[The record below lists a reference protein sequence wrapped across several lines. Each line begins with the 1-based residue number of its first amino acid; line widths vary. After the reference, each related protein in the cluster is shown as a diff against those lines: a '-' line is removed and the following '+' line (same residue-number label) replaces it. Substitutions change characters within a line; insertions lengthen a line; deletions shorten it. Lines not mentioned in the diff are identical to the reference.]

1 MRERVK
7 KNWSVALAEVGVSV
21 AGTLGVVY
29 LIAFIVSL
37 QPDSL
42 TAGESFAT
50 YFQGGQ
56 ISLPILSYSGII
68 FLALFRRQGKTPNPV
83 FAWWLYVVY
92 GGPIIATAIII
103 GLNPGFKPDVLG
115 AGNLTFLWVL
125 YAALHVLW
133 FLVLVFEPVV
143 PSAQEA
149 ARTQEDR
156 VLNMMVRAAQHA
168 P

>member
-7 KNWSVALAEVGVSV
+7 KNWPMALAEVGISV
-21 AGTLGVVY
+21 VGTLGVVF

-42 TAGESFAT
+42 TASESFAT

-68 FLALFRRQGKTPNPV
+68 FLALFRRQGNTPNPV
-83 FAWWLYVVY
+83 VAWWLYVVY
-92 GGPIIATAIII
+92 LGPIIATAIII

-115 AGNLTFLWVL
+115 DGNLTFLWVL

-133 FLVLVFEPVV
+133 FLVLVFKPTV

-149 ARTQEDR
+149 GRTQADR
-156 VLNMMVRAAQHA
+156 VRNMIAGAAQHA
-168 P
+168 